1 MTWSELEKLALA
13 TMEHAFDQKPI
24 YSTDDLKNLAVIA
37 AIAHDKAKDQ
47 LEHARKQAFDAVM

>member
-24 YSTDDLKNLAVIA
+24 YSTEDLKNLAVIA
-37 AIAHDKAKDQ
+37 GIAHDKVKYQRDQ
-47 LEHARKQAFDAVM
+47 ARDRIEYLL